1 MADNKFDKFTE
12 RARKVLTLAQEEA
25 QRFNHNYIGTEHL
38 LLGLVR
44 EGDGVAARVLSNMGV
59 QLPKVRSAVEFIIG
73 RGESMILG
81 DIGLTPRAKKVIE
94 LAVDEARRLNH
105 HYIGTEHLL
114 LGLVREGEGI
124 AAGVLESLGVN
135 LEKVR
140 SQVMQVVQQS
150 SSYNQSSGG
159 TKQQTKTPYM
169 DALGVDL
176 TEAARTNKLGP
187 LVGRSKEIDRVM
199 QILSRRTKNNPALI
213 GEPGVGK
220 TAIVE
225 GLAQRIV
232 NGDVPEQ
239 LQNKRLVALDI
250 GALVAGTK
258 YRGEFEE
265 RLKKIVAEVKET
277 QSILFIDE
285 LHTLVG
291 AGAAEGA
298 VDAANI
304 LKPALSRGELQ
315 TIGATTLDE
324 YRKYIERD
332 AALER
337 RFQPVQVEEPSVDD
351 TILIL
356 HGVRELYETHHK
368 LKISDEALKAAANMA
383 ARYITDR
390 FMPDKAIDLIDE
402 ASSRVRMARSASPPS
417 LKDAMLGLQSLQRE
431 LESAVNNQEFE
442 LAAELRDRERKLRDR
457 IEDQRQEVKDSNQSD
472 EIYVTEEDVAQVV
485 SMWTG
490 IPLQRIAGAESERLL
505 QMETV
510 LHERII
516 GQEEAIAAIS
526 KAVRRARAGIK
537 DPRRPIG
544 SFIFLG
550 PTGVGKSYLT
560 KALAE
565 FMFGSEDHLIKID
578 MSEFMERH
586 SVARLVGAPP
596 GYVGYEEGGQLTE
609 AVRRKSYSVI
619 LLDEIEKAH
628 PEAFNMLLQIME
640 DGHLADAKGRK
651 VDFRNTIIIMTSNV
665 GADQIT
671 GNLSMGFDFRQDA
684 EKQAKRDYA
693 QMRDKVMSQLKQ
705 TFRPEFLNRI
715 DDVIVFHSLEKGQI
729 RQIVD
734 LELTRVRG
742 QVAEQDITLEVT
754 EPAMDLLGERGYDHT
769 YGARPLRRI
778 IQNLIEDPLA
788 EGLLS
793 NRFPAGSTVRVDV
806 EDDLLKLDLVDGP
819 AARTPAE
826 QPDEELAPVS

>member
-1 MADNKFDKFTE
+1 MADKFDKFTE
-12 RARKVLTLAQEEA
+12 RARRVLTLAQEEA

-44 EGDGVAARVLSNMGV
+44 EGDGIAARVLNNLGV

-73 RGESMILG
+73 RGETMIMG
-81 DIGLTPRAKKVIE
+81 EIGLTPRAKKVIE

-105 HYIGTEHLL
+105 QYIGTEHLL

-124 AAGVLESLGVN
+124 AAGVLESLGVS
-135 LEKVR
+135 LEKLRAQVIQVL
-140 SQVMQVVQQS
+140 SQ
-150 SSYNQSSGG
+150 SGG
-159 TKQQTKTPYM
+159 SYGQGGKQQTKTPYM
-169 DALGVDL
+169 DALGFDM
-176 TEAARTNKLGP
+176 TEAARNGKLDP
-187 LVGRSKEIDRVM
+187 VVGRSTEVDRVM

-232 NGDVPEQ
+232 AGDVPEQ

-277 QSILFIDE
+277 QSIIFIDE

-337 RFQPVQVEEPSVDD
+337 RFQPVQVDEPNVEE
-351 TILIL
+351 TIQIL
-356 HGVRELYETHHK
+356 EGIRPRYEEHHK
-368 LKISDEALKAAANMA
+368 LRISDEALKAAANLA
-383 ARYITDR
+383 QRYVTER

-402 ASSRVRMARSASPPS
+402 ASSRVRMYRSASPPS
-417 LKDAMLGLQSLQRE
+417 LKEAMRGLEALRNELDAAIGASD
-431 LESAVNNQEFE
+431 FE
-442 LAAELRDRERKLRDR
+442 LATALRERERKLKER
-457 IEDQRQEVKDSNQSD
+457 ISDLEKDWKDEQQSD
-472 EIYVTEEDVAQVV
+472 EPVVTEEDIAQVI

-490 IPLQRIAGAESERLL
+490 IPLIRISGEESARLL
-505 QMETV
+505 EMESA
-510 LHERII
+510 LHKRVV
-516 GQEEAIAAIS
+516 GQDEAINTLA
-526 KAVRRARAGIK
+526 KAVRRARAGLK
-537 DPRRPIG
+537 DPKRPIG

-550 PTGVGKSYLT
+550 PTGIGKTELA

-565 FMFGSEDHLIKID
+565 FMFGSEEALIKID

-586 SVARLVGAPP
+586 NVSRLVGAPP

-640 DGHLADAKGRK
+640 DGNLADAKGRR
-651 VDFRNTIIIMTSNV
+651 VDFRNTILIMTSNV
-665 GADQIT
+665 GADAISRELT
-671 GNLSMGFDFRQDA
+671 LGFVVHQDETRRQQSQYD
-684 EKQAKRDYA
+684 KMK
-693 QMRDKVMSQLKQ
+693 DKVLEGLRK
-705 TFRPEFLNRI
+705 TFKPEFLNRI
-715 DDVIVFHSLEKGQI
+715 DGVLVFHSLTQEHI
-729 RQIVD
+729 NEIVEIQ
-734 LELTRVRG
+734 LRRVRT
-742 QVAEQDITLEVT
+742 QLAEQEIVLEMG
-754 EPAMDLLGERGYDHT
+754 EEAMIELGKQGYDHT
-769 YGARPLRRI
+769 YGARPLRRL
-778 IQNLIEDPLA
+778 IQNVVEDPLA
-788 EGLLS
+788 EGLLDG
-793 NRFPAGSTVRVDV
+793 RFHPGQTVRVEVTDGEFTLHEV
-806 EDDLLKLDLVDGP
+806 EALV
-819 AARTPAE
+819 
-826 QPDEELAPVS
+826 PVS